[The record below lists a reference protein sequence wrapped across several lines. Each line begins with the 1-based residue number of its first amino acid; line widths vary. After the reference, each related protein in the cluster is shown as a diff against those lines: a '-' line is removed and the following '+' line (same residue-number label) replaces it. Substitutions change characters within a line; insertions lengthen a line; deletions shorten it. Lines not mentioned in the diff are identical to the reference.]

1 MASSRVVESTIK
13 NVAFDDYLAT
23 WLEAFLIDRKA
34 QNLTAGT
41 VDFYR
46 VKLAAFLRYCDSQLI
61 TRIEQITPDIIRR
74 YLLHLEERGNQP
86 GTIQAGY
93 RALRAFLLW
102 FEAETEP
109 AGWKNPIRKVKAPRV
124 PTDPLEPVEL
134 NTVKALLS
142 TCSGSSFL
150 PARDRALL
158 LFLLDTGAR
167 AGEIRALNL
176 SDVDLMAGSVM
187 IRQGKGRKPRTV
199 FMGQKTRRAIRAYL
213 KTRQDDD
220 SPALWVT
227 ERGERISYKGLNAIL
242 TRRAGLAGVEKPG
255 LHDFRRAFALNFLRN
270 NPGEIYS
277 LQKLMGHAD
286 LQVLRRYLAQ
296 TDQDIQAAHRRGSP
310 VDNGL

>member
-1 MASSRVVESTIK
+1 PPRVEVGIMARFLTVESTIK

-134 NTVKALLS
+134 NTV
-142 TCSGSSFL
+142 
-150 PARDRALL
+150 
-158 LFLLDTGAR
+158 
-167 AGEIRALNL
+167 
-176 SDVDLMAGSVM
+176 
-187 IRQGKGRKPRTV
+187 
-199 FMGQKTRRAIRAYL
+199 
-213 KTRQDDD
+213 
-220 SPALWVT
+220 
-227 ERGERISYKGLNAIL
+227 
-242 TRRAGLAGVEKPG
+242 
-255 LHDFRRAFALNFLRN
+255 
-270 NPGEIYS
+270 
-277 LQKLMGHAD
+277 
-286 LQVLRRYLAQ
+286 
-296 TDQDIQAAHRRGSP
+296 
-310 VDNGL
+310 